1 MRIAGLPAEGPRV
14 LASAPSRLPEIQ
26 RAVSATAPLR
36 LSHAKFGEG
45 ILTQGSGQGD
55 AREVL
60 VYFPGHGYKRLLVK
74 YAGLSVAGRE
84 AAGRR

>member
-1 MRIAGLPAEGPRV
+1 M
-14 LASAPSRLPEIQ
+14 Q
-26 RAVSATAPLR
+26 RAVNTTAPLR
-36 LSHAKFGEG
+36 LAHAKFGEG
-45 ILTQGSGQGD
+45 ILTQGSGSGD

-74 YAGLSVAGRE
+74 YAGLSVVQGQ